1 MVKLKINGPEKALI
15 GNLFVS
21 FRFYFMVV
29 AGIST
34 FLFLSLVFSISC
46 NENQVTD
53 EQILTEIFPQLVD
66 SIGFNRSNLVPPPVA
81 LKPTTDSTL
90 INLKIEEVND
100 VSADNEQTIRWIDS
114 VDSRL
119 LIGLVDTCLPIDF
132 GNLNQK
138 SSTDS
143 LVICEIISIKKNFE
157 KSTMYW
163 NIDQIKPPGGLQ
175 LMSKSDLMK
184 RYTDIWNVDDRKFG
198 GLIAVSRIIYNSER
212 KIGLFRFDT
221 YPSFSQGES
230 YFVMIEFIDGKWTIK
245 RLILNWI
252 I

>member
-1 MVKLKINGPEKALI
+1 MCHSMVKLKINGPEKALI

-53 EQILTEIFPQLVD
+53 A
-66 SIGFNRSNLVPPPVA
+66 S
-81 LKPTTDSTL
+81 
-90 INLKIEEVND
+90 
-100 VSADNEQTIRWIDS
+100 
-114 VDSRL
+114 
-119 LIGLVDTCLPIDF
+119 
-132 GNLNQK
+132 
-138 SSTDS
+138 
-143 LVICEIISIKKNFE
+143 
-157 KSTMYW
+157 Y
-163 NIDQIKPPGGLQ
+163 
-175 LMSKSDLMK
+175 
-184 RYTDIWNVDDRKFG
+184 
-198 GLIAVSRIIYNSER
+198 
-212 KIGLFRFDT
+212 
-221 YPSFSQGES
+221 SQGES